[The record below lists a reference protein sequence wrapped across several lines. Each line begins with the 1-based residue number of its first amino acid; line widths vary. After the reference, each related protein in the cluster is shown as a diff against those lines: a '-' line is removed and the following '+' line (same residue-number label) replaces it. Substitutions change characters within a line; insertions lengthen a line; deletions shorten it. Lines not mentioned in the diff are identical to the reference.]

1 MNTNPTMLMKIAGI
15 GSTLIGIYTFLIWI
29 RVIITW
35 IRIPGTQMGNNGLT
49 KFLVKVVDPFLYLF
63 SGVKWLRRGAIDFT
77 PILGFILLSIIQSIL
92 SIYSIYGT
100 ITMGI
105 ILGLSLQTLWA
116 SIISFIFWIFMIAL
130 ALRLF
135 FFYKSGPAPISIN
148 RIISNLTESMINW
161 TQRVFFQSNIAND
174 GHLILVSL
182 ILVVTAYILIRMGL
196 GKLIPYLYSL

>member
-15 GSTLIGIYTFLIWI
+15 GSTMIGLYTFLIWI

-49 KFLVKVVDPFLYLF
+49 KFLIKVVDPFLYLF

-77 PILGFILLSIIQSIL
+77 PILGFILLSIVQSIL

-100 ITMGI
+100 ITLGI
-105 ILGLSLQTLWA
+105 ILALSLQTLWA

-196 GKLIPYLYSL
+196 GKIIPYLYSL

>member
-15 GSTLIGIYTFLIWI
+15 GSTLIGLYTFLIWI

-77 PILGFILLSIIQSIL
+77 PILGFILLSIVQSIL

-100 ITMGI
+100 ITLGI
-105 ILGLSLQTLWA
+105 ILALSLQTLWA

-148 RIISNLTESMINW
+148 RIINNLTESMINW
-161 TQRVFFQSNIAND
+161 TQKVFFQSNIAND

-182 ILVVTAYILIRMGL
+182 ILVITVYILIRMGL
-196 GKLIPYLYSL
+196 ARLIPYLYSL

>member
-135 FFYKSGPAPISIN
+135 FSI
-148 RIISNLTESMINW
+148 
-161 TQRVFFQSNIAND
+161 RVDRHQSVSIE
-174 GHLILVSL
+174 SL
-182 ILVVTAYILIRMGL
+182 II
-196 GKLIPYLYSL
+196 